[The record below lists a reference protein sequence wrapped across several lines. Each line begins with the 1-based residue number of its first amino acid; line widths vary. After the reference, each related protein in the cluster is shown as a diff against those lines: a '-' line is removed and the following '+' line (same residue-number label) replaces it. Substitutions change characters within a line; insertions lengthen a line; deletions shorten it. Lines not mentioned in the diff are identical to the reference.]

1 MNSSAVIVVII
12 VAVVVLAAIGAAVY
26 LLGGRRR
33 SERLKER
40 FGPEYERSLA
50 ETDDRRKTEEQLAE
64 REKRHR
70 KLSLRSLDDR
80 ERAGFQDRW
89 IAVQRGFVDDP
100 DRAVERADALIVE
113 IMSARGYPVTD
124 FDQRAA
130 DISVEHPVV
139 VQHYREA
146 QRISAA
152 NARGGVD
159 TEELRRAVTSYRS
172 LVEALLDEHGAR
184 DRSREDS
191 HNGRTSPR
199 NEETQV

>member
-33 SERLKER
+33 SERLKEQ

-50 ETDDRRKTEEQLAE
+50 ETDDRRKTEQQLGE
-64 REKRHR
+64 REKRYR
-70 KLSLRSLDDR
+70 KLNLRSLDDR
-80 ERAGFQDRW
+80 ERAEFQDRW
-89 IAVQRGFVDDP
+89 IAVQRDFVDDP

-113 IMSARGYPVTD
+113 VMSARGYPVTE
-124 FDQRAA
+124 FEQRAA

-159 TEELRRAVTSYRS
+159 TEGLRRAVTSYRA
-172 LVEALLDEHGAR
+172 LVEALLDDDGHRQSHEEPRNGQAR
-184 DRSREDS
+184 P
-191 HNGRTSPR
+191 T